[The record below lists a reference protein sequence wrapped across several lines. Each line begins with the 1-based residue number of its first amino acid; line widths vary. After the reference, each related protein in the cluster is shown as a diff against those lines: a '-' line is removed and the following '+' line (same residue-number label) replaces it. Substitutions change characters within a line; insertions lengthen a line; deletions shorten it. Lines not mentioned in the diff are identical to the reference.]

1 MTYSTCSH
9 DQAGQPLKHDQMAH
23 WIERE
28 WVPRFP
34 DQAMLTL
41 SISTACV
48 HQQVL
53 ARFDQNAVLEGGYRF
68 AGERRLVCDIAPP
81 VGFYTFNGE
90 LTLLTGA
97 FIYRFDAAAVP
108 TAQADAAE
116 TGTAQTST
124 VEALVLTTFWNDEGD
139 TVHLVSIP
147 AEFLPTWIDFS
158 NRCDSLSG
166 MLNPSPR
173 VRIIGGSR
181 ASFEPQVDWDEIILP
196 EDLKDDLIN
205 DVHSFFTRGI
215 DIYRKLNLKPFRKLL
230 LAGIPG
236 TGKTMLCMALAKWAL
251 DRDYLVIYISS
262 NDISGAAFWK
272 IERAVEIAAASDLPT
287 LILLEELDAYLNDE
301 EDKALV
307 LNVLDGAEAKENAKG
322 TLLIATTN
330 YPEAIDARV
339 LKRPGRLDRVFI
351 IPEIKHLDEARRM
364 VRHYLG
370 EHWREE
376 HDALAAD
383 LIGYPGAFIR
393 EVTIHALTRMA
404 FADEDTLTLDLLEDS
419 FTRLLDQIT
428 ARDDFL
434 TRHGDGSFGFAQT
447 GAGNGNGH
455 RRRRR

>member
-1 MTYSTCSH
+1 MTCSSCSS
-9 DQAGQPLKHDQMAH
+9 DQAGHTLKHDVMAQ

-34 DQAMLTL
+34 EQKRLTL
-41 SISTACV
+41 SISNACV

-53 ARFDQNAVLEGGYRF
+53 ARFDQNIVLDGDYHF
-68 AGERRLVCDIAPP
+68 ASAEPLACDVAPP
-81 VGFYTFNGE
+81 VGFYTFNGD
-90 LTLLTGA
+90 LTLTTGA
-97 FIYRFDAAAVP
+97 FIYRFAAA
-108 TAQADAAE
+108 AAE
-116 TGTAQTST
+116 DGDDTPPRT
-124 VEALVLTTFWNDEGD
+124 VETLVLTTFWSDEGHM
-139 TVHLVSIP
+139 VHLVSIP
-147 AEFLPTWIDFS
+147 ADFLPTWVDFS
-158 NRCDSLSG
+158 NRCESLSG
-166 MLNPSPR
+166 MLNPAPR

-181 ASFEPQVDWDEIILP
+181 ASFEPKVAWDEIILP
-196 EDLKDDLIN
+196 ETLKEELIDD
-205 DVHSFFTRGI
+205 VESFFTRGI
-215 DIYRKLNLKPFRKLL
+215 DIYKRLNLKPFRKLL

-251 DRDYLVIYISS
+251 DRDYLAIYVSS
-262 NDISGAAFWK
+262 NDYSGAAFWK

-330 YPEAIDARV
+330 YPQAIDERV

-351 IPEIKHLDEARRM
+351 IPEIKHLDEAQRM
-364 VRHYLG
+364 LRHYLG
-370 EHWREE
+370 EHWRAE
-376 HDALAAD
+376 HEALAPE

-404 FADEDTLTLDLLEDS
+404 FADESELTYDLLEDS
-419 FTRLLDQIT
+419 FTGLLDQIT

-434 TRHGDGSFGFAQT
+434 TRHGDGSFGFAPSS
-447 GAGNGNGH
+447 AGNGNGH
-455 RRRRR
+455 TGRPRGTRRR

>member
-1 MTYSTCSH
+1 MTCSTCSG
-9 DQAGQPLKHDQMAH
+9 DQAPGQTLKHDVMAR

-41 SISTACV
+41 SVTQACV

-53 ARFDQNAVLEGGYRF
+53 ARFDKTKALDGGYTF
-68 AGERRLVCDIAPP
+68 AGDEPFACEIAPP
-81 VGFYTFNGE
+81 VAHYTFNGD
-90 LTLLTGA
+90 LTLQTGA
-97 FIYRFDAAAVP
+97 YVYRFTAADSD
-108 TAQADAAE
+108 Q
-116 TGTAQTST
+116 T
-124 VEALVLTTFWNDEGD
+124 VEALVMATYWNDEAAM
-139 TVHLVSIP
+139 VCLANIP
-147 AEFLPTWIDFS
+147 AGFLATWTDFT
-158 NRCDSLSG
+158 NRCDNLSG

-181 ASFEPQVDWDEIILP
+181 ASFAPKVGWDEIILP
-196 EDLKDDLIN
+196 DALKNDLLDD
-205 DVHSFFTRGI
+205 VESFFTRGI
-215 DIYRKLNLKPFRKLL
+215 DIYQKLNLKPFRKLL

-262 NDISGAAFWK
+262 NDYSGAAFWK
-272 IERAVEIAAASDLPT
+272 IERAVKIAAASELPT
-287 LILLEELDAYLNDE
+287 LILLEELDAYLNDD

-330 YPEAIDARV
+330 YPEAIDERV

-351 IPEIKHLDEARRM
+351 IPEVRALDEAEQM
-364 VRHYLG
+364 LRHYLG
-370 EHWREE
+370 EHFRDE
-376 HDALAAD
+376 HAVLARD
-383 LIGYPGAFIR
+383 LVGYPGAFIR

-404 FADEDTLTLDLLEDS
+404 FAGLEDLSFDLLEDS

-434 TRHGDGSFGFAQT
+434 TRHRDSGLGFAP
-447 GAGNGNGH
+447 AGNGRGGNGH
-455 RRRRR
+455 GRERR